1 MTQKTLYKKGD
12 LILYADQKTQN
23 EIFRADL

>member
-12 LILYADQKTQN
+12 FILYVDQKTQN